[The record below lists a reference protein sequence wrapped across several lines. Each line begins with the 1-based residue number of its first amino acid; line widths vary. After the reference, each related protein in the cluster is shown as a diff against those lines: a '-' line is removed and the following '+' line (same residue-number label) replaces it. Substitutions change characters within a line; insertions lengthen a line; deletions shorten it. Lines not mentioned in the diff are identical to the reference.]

1 MTYLVCIYFASRL
14 SLIFAKGAV
23 NLKLTDEEV
32 NQLEESYKPQAV
44 FGHT

>member
-1 MTYLVCIYFASRL
+1 MYPLRIPAL
-14 SLIFAKGAV
+14 SDFAKGAV

-44 FGHT
+44 FGHD